1 MQLNPDFIEELKRR
15 NDIESIV
22 SSYVNLKHRGRNAVG
37 LCPFHSEKTGSFVLY
52 PETESYYCFGCGS
65 GGDVITFI
73 MNIEHLDYI
82 EAVKFLAEKAGM
94 QLPEGDLDDQTGR
107 VKSTTLAINREAARY
122 FYRALRSP
130 AGKAGLD
137 YMMRRGVTK
146 DVLDRYWVGFAP
158 DSWNGAVDHLR
169 GQGFTKEQLLQ
180 SGICGLSRKGS
191 PYIFFRNRV
200 IFPIVDIRGNIIAF
214 GGRTVGGDERKYV
227 NSPDTPVYKKT
238 SQLYNLN
245 NAKTAKDGFFILCEG
260 YMDAISVSCAG
271 FDNVV
276 ATCGTAL
283 TGEQARL
290 MARYTPEA
298 ALSYDSD
305 EAGQKATRKA
315 ISLLKEAGLRVRV
328 LQYEGAKDPDEF
340 IKKFGVDR
348 FRLVVKNAADSTAFQ
363 LQSAAGKYDLTTDAG
378 RVDYLNESVRLLAG
392 LQSPIERDVFL
403 SRLSKDLDV
412 SRQSIEETLRRYLAR
427 TNKRRDQADRK
438 AFSRQGVGG
447 EILNKL
453 NPQRK
458 NNLSAAVAEEQL
470 LCALMKNPDFVVP
483 VRRSLD
489 AAELATD
496 MGRRLYQMLLSCRDP
511 SALLSEKG
519 SELTREEAGFIG
531 GLAARYQD
539 INFTLEEAQALVRR
553 LQDAKAALP
562 GAAVAELPEEDYKTY
577 LDKLI
582 KGKS

>member
-1 MQLNPDFIEELKRR
+1 MQLSPDFIEELKRR

-22 SSYVNLKHRGRNAVG
+22 SSYVSLKHRGRNAVG

-52 PETESYYCFGCGS
+52 PETESYYCFGCGN

-94 QLPEGDLDDQTGR
+94 QLPEDGVDDRAGR
-107 VKSTTLAINREAARY
+107 VKTITLAINREAARY

-130 AGKAGLD
+130 AGKVGLD
-137 YMMRRGVTK
+137 YMLRRGVSR

-158 DSWNGAVDHLR
+158 DSWNGAIDHLHR
-169 GQGFTKEQLLQ
+169 QGFTDEQLLQ
-180 SGICGLSRKGS
+180 SGICGLSRRGS

-214 GGRTVGGDERKYV
+214 GGRTVGGDDRKYV

-290 MARYTPEA
+290 LARYTPEV

-315 ISLLKEAGLRVRV
+315 IGLLKEAGLRVRV

-340 IKKFGVDR
+340 IKKFGVER
-348 FRLVVKNAADSTAFQ
+348 FRLVVKNAADSTAYQ
-363 LQSAAGKYDLTTDAG
+363 LQSAAGKYDLSTDAG

-392 LQSPIERDVFL
+392 LQSPIERDVFI
-403 SRLSKDLDV
+403 SRLSKELEV

-427 TNKRRDQADRK
+427 TRKRREQEDRK
-438 AFSRQGVGG
+438 AFSRQGAGG
-447 EILNKL
+447 ELLNRL
-453 NPQRK
+453 NPQRR

-470 LCALMKNPDFVVP
+470 LCALMKNPDFVEP
-483 VRRSLD
+483 VK
-489 AAELATD
+489 AALPESSLATD
-496 MGRRLYQMLLSCRDP
+496 MGRRLYGLLLSCRDP
-511 SALLSEKG
+511 SALLTEKG
-519 SELTREEAGFIG
+519 GELTREEAGFVG
-531 GLAARYQD
+531 GLMARYQD
-539 INFTLEEAQALVRR
+539 INYTLEETMEILGRMKDAQA
-553 LQDAKAALP
+553 ALS

-577 LDKLI
+577 LDRLM